1 MPSLRNHA
9 SHYLILLLLGA
20 ILLASGCVTE
30 EQETVSVSELS
41 FYTEQLPPYNYEEN
55 GTLKGIS
62 VDLLDEITARMGEP
76 VSHDQI
82 RLVYWT
88 EGYQAA
94 LTGENTVVFTTAK
107 LPEREQSFKWAGPIY
122 PFTTALFAR
131 PDHPATI
138 EFPNDL
144 KGVRIGV
151 IKDDVAMLQLLEAGV
166 EPDHLVQET
175 EATVLVQKL
184 LDGEIDFWAY
194 PEVAGKYFTYQV
206 TGNPYA
212 LRVVSTLPE
221 LEGYYAFSTDVPDSL
236 VQSFQ
241 QNLDAIKAEKD
252 AGGISTYEKILGRQI
267 PAVGLSQLTYL
278 TEEWAPYNYEE
289 DGEVTGISVDI
300 LNAVFGH
307 MVANQPPEVSI
318 VPLPEGFEAVQD
330 GGTVL
335 FPIVRTAERE
345 PLYKWAG
352 PFTKASFVVFA
363 PIAKNIII
371 SSPGDLNQYRIGVVE
386 DSVENGMLISR
397 GVAPSQIIN
406 RGTSEELVQMLEAGE
421 IDLWA
426 TGDLAG
432 RHQMLTTASDPNAYE
447 MVYTLSED
455 DLYFIFSMDVP
466 DLLVEAFQ
474 QGLNTVRDQ
483 RDATG
488 VSEYERILYSYLGV
502 GCARQV
508 ISDAEVMALV
518 NMTAEDIA
526 KDAEGTFQAI
536 NAQKAPYWDPENPA
550 LYVFVYNSNVTMVAH
565 GDNIRMVGEN
575 YLYKTDVTGK
585 PFRFEILLGARE
597 NRTGW
602 IDYVYSNPVEQNL
615 YYKTTYYRLVEGS
628 DGNEYVV
635 CSGKY
640 KDCES

>member
-1 MPSLRNHA
+1 MAPDRHFA
-9 SHYLILLLLGA
+9 YLGILLVAGALLF
-20 ILLASGCVTE
+20 ASGCVTE
-30 EQETVSVSELS
+30 EPATMSVSELT

-55 GTLKGIS
+55 GTLKGLA
-62 VDLLDEITARMGEP
+62 VDLLEEMTAKMGEP

-82 RLVYWT
+82 NLVYWT

-94 LTGENTVVFTTAK
+94 LTGDKTVVFTTAR
-107 LPEREQSFKWAGPIY
+107 LPQREQSFKWAGPIY

-138 EFPNDL
+138 EFPDEL
-144 KGVRIGV
+144 EGVRIGV

-166 EPDHLVQET
+166 EPDQLVQET
-175 EATVLVQKL
+175 DATVLVEKL

-194 PEVAGKYFTYQV
+194 PEVAGKYFTYLV
-206 TGNPYA
+206 TGNPYS

-236 VQSFQ
+236 VESFQ
-241 QNLDAIKAEKD
+241 QALDDLKAEKD
-252 AGGISTYEKILGRQI
+252 AGGISTYEKILGRHI

-278 TEEWAPYNYEE
+278 AEEWAPYNYEE

-300 LNAVFGH
+300 LHAVFGH
-307 MVANQPPEVSI
+307 MVMDQPPEVSI

-335 FPIVRTAERE
+335 FPLVRTAERE

-363 PIAKNIII
+363 PMEKNLVI
-371 SSPGDLNQYRIGVVE
+371 SSPEDLNLYRIGVVE
-386 DSVENGMLISR
+386 ESVENGMLISR
-397 GVAPSQIIN
+397 GVDPSQIVN
-406 RGTSEELVQMLEAGE
+406 RGTSKELVGMLEAGE

-426 TGDLAG
+426 MGDLAG
-432 RHQMLTTASDPNAYE
+432 RHQMLKTAADPNAYE
-447 MVYTLSED
+447 VVYTLSED
-455 DLYFIFSMDVP
+455 DLYFIFSQDVP
-466 DLLVEAFQ
+466 DQLVEAFQ
-474 QGLNTVRDQ
+474 RGLETVRDQ

-488 VSEYERILYSYLGV
+488 VSEYERILYHYLGV
-502 GCARQV
+502 GCARQE

-518 NMTAEDIA
+518 NMTAADIA
-526 KDAEGTFQAI
+526 KDPEGTFQAI
-536 NAQKAPYWDPENPA
+536 NAQEAPYWDPENPA
-550 LYVFVYNSNVTMVAH
+550 LYVFVYDSDVTMVAH

-575 YLYKTDVTGK
+575 YRYKTDVTGK

-597 NRTGW
+597 NTTGW
-602 IDYVYSNPVEQNL
+602 IDYVYVNPVEQNL

-635 CSGKY
+635 CSGNFKA
-640 KDCES
+640 CGA